1 MVQVTEKYRQQE
13 RPVPVTV
20 ALPVRLH
27 AVFSERAR
35 EKGLRLSTYVEQLI
49 DAAWSHAC
57 GVAQLA
63 PISAKLPEP
72 PAPVPAEPKPIA
84 PAPVEPAPVEPPAV
98 AAADAAPAELSP
110 ADIRTVRALRS
121 IGWSPREIASE
132 YGFDL
137 AAVRSVG
144 R

>member
-13 RPVPVTV
+13 RPIPVTV

-63 PISAKLPEP
+63 PISAELPE

-84 PAPVEPAPVEPPAV
+84 PAPVEPAPVEPRAV

-110 ADIRTVRALRS
+110 ADIRTVRGLRS
-121 IGWSPREIASE
+121 IGWSPREIARE

-137 AAVRSVG
+137 RAVRSVG